1 MFEASGSQSRAS
13 VSGKGFRANGE
24 KLFLKGL
31 TYGPFAPNG
40 GGDCFAS
47 REQTELD
54 FLQIREAGV
63 NLLRIY
69 HVPPA
74 WFLSLAAEHGLRL
87 LIDIPWNQQV
97 CFLDDGQGRE
107 AACDAVRGAVRACGG
122 HPAVFGFSVVNEI
135 PADIVRWSGAD
146 AMGDFIDELVGVA
159 KAEDPGCLCTFA
171 NFPTTEYLRPR
182 TIDFWCFNVYLRQPK
197 PFENYLD
204 RLQMIADSKPLVL
217 GEFGVDSMREGEQDQ
232 AQTVGLQIEKAFRAG
247 LAGAILYSY
256 TDEWYK
262 DGREVLDW
270 GFGLTDRL
278 RKPKPAWNV
287 MREKFLQA
295 PYFPLA
301 RLPSVSVVV
310 CCYNGGGTLPNCL
323 ESLER
328 LRYPDYEII
337 VVDDGS
343 VDGSAA
349 IAAQFKSVRLI
360 RHEVNLGLSVARNT
374 GIEAARGEIVAFT
387 DADCRVDEDWLYY
400 VVGALLGGQGGQ
412 FVGMGGPNLL
422 PPDDSWVAAA
432 VMVSPGGPAH
442 VMETDVVAEHIPGCN
457 MVFYK
462 WALDEIGG
470 FDPVF
475 RQAGDD
481 VDLCWRLQGRG
492 YKIGFSP
499 AGFVWHYRRS
509 TVQAY
514 LRQQYGYGEAEALLV
529 RKHPERFS
537 WFGGSIWHGRI
548 YSQANFGLLF
558 RPPRI
563 YHGPFGSGLF
573 QSLYAAQPD
582 LTAMF
587 FTSLEYITLVALP
600 LCVLATA
607 FDFLLAPALIAL
619 LIPAG
624 VCTVAAA
631 QSGLAGEKR
640 RFWSRPLVALLFGLQ
655 PLVRG
660 WARYHGRLSF
670 HAKPLSAH
678 ETLDS
683 MNLRGQGC
691 EFDEVAYWTDM
702 HTPREKFL
710 HALLEQLELAD
721 WEYRSDAGWNR
732 YDVKVQGS
740 RWSRLHL
747 LTVSEAHGEGKYL
760 IRCRLDASWTFLSRT
775 LLYILLGGLVVLM
788 GLWGP
793 KPLWHWLIFLCVAG
807 PVGWL
812 WKQNRNLQRVFS
824 VFLDEVAKPLNMVR
838 AKRGDLEIRKGGI
851 EQ

>member
-1 MFEASGSQSRAS
+1 MFDAIGSPSRAS
-13 VSGKGFRANGE
+13 VSGKGFRADGE
-24 KLFLKGL
+24 KYFIKGL

-40 GGDCFAS
+40 GGENFAS
-47 REQTELD
+47 PEQTAQD
-54 FLQIREAGV
+54 FARIHDAGV
-63 NLLRIY
+63 NLLRLY

-74 WFLSLAAEHGLRL
+74 WFLTLAVEYKLRL

-97 CFLDDGQGRE
+97 CFLDDPQAMEE
-107 AACDAVRGAVRACGG
+107 AFNAVRGAVRACGG

-135 PADIVRWSGAD
+135 PADIVRWSGA
-146 AMGDFIDELVGVA
+146 AAVSDFIDELVMAA
-159 KAEDPGCLCTFA
+159 KGEDPGCLCTFA
-171 NFPTTEYLRPR
+171 NFPTTEYLRPKA
-182 TIDFWCFNVYLRQPK
+182 IDFWCFNVYLRQTR
-197 PFENYLD
+197 PFENYLE
-204 RLQMIADSKPLVL
+204 RLQMIADGKPLVL
-217 GEFGVDSMREGEQDQ
+217 GEFGADSVREGEESQ

-247 LAGAILYSY
+247 LAGTILYSY

-262 DGREVLDW
+262 DGRDVLDW
-270 GFGLTDRL
+270 GFGLTDRH
-278 RKPKPAWNV
+278 RQPKPSWNV
-287 MREKFLQA
+287 MREMYRQA

-301 RLPSVSVVV
+301 RVPFVSVVV
-310 CCYNGGGTLPNCL
+310 ACYNGAGTLPNCL
-323 ESLER
+323 ESLQK

-360 RHEVNLGLSVARNT
+360 RHQTNLGLSEARNT
-374 GIEAARGEIVAFT
+374 GIEAARGEILAFT
-387 DADCRVDEDWLYY
+387 DADCRVDEDWLFY
-400 VVGALLGGQGGQ
+400 VAGSLLNGQ

-432 VMVSPGGPAH
+432 VMASPGGPAH
-442 VMETDVVAEHIPGCN
+442 VMETDIVAEHIPGCN
-457 MVFYK
+457 MAFYK
-462 WALDEIGG
+462 WALEEIGG

-481 VDLCWRLQGRG
+481 VDLCWRLQERG
-492 YKIGFSP
+492 YKIGFSA

-509 TVQAY
+509 TVKAY

-537 WFGGSIWHGRI
+537 WFGGSVWHGRI

-558 RPPRI
+558 HAPRI

-587 FTSLEYITLVALP
+587 FTSLEYTTLVALP
-600 LCVLATA
+600 LCVLATV
-607 FDFLLAPALIAL
+607 FHFLAAPAVIAL
-619 LIPAG
+619 LIPAA
-624 VCTVAAA
+624 VCTAAAA
-631 QSGLAGEKR
+631 QAGLPREKR
-640 RFWSRPLVALLFGLQ
+640 RFWSRPLVAMLFGLQ

-683 MNLRGQGC
+683 MNLRGQGGD
-691 EFDEVAYWTDM
+691 FNEVAYWTDN

-710 HALLEQLELAD
+710 HVLLEQLERSN
-721 WEYRSDAGWNR
+721 WEFRPDAGWNR
-732 YDVKVQGS
+732 FDVKIRGS

-747 LTVSEAHGEGKYL
+747 MTVSEAQGNGKYL
-760 IRCRLDASWTFLSRT
+760 IRCRLNVAWTFLSRI
-775 LLYILLGGLVVLM
+775 LLYLFLGGLVLLL
-788 GLWGP
+788 GLWGTQ
-793 KPLWHWLIFLCVAG
+793 PLWHWLIFVSVAG

-812 WKQNRNLQRVFS
+812 WQQNRNLQRVFS
-824 VFLDEVAKPLNMVR
+824 VFLDDVAKPLNMVR
-838 AKRGDLEIRKGGI
+838 AKPMDEEARK
-851 EQ
+851 QAS